1 MIVDTVPPLW
11 TVRRRRSRTTCE
23 KSARRLAAR
32 SVQKRLTMNDTHAS
46 ALDSV
51 ELLTLTLTLRG
62 HSLKQVA
69 IELQVSNALACRIRR
84 DALNKVGAE
93 NVCQFVIGCASGAIS
108 GFERPTLG
116 TEGLVLEMTQAEY
129 DVARQVVQGLSN
141 ATIAARRGT
150 AQRTVANQLASL
162 YRKLKVQS
170 RLELA
175 LVMSGAR
182 HL

>member
-1 MIVDTVPPLW
+1 
-11 TVRRRRSRTTCE
+11 
-23 KSARRLAAR
+23 
-32 SVQKRLTMNDTHAS
+32 MNGTHAS
-46 ALDSV
+46 NLCPM

-69 IELQVSNALACRIRR
+69 LELDVSNALACRIRR

-93 NVCQFVIGCASGAIS
+93 NVCQFVIGCASGVFT

-116 TEGLVLEMTQAEY
+116 SEGIALDMTRAEHE
-129 DVARQVVQGLSN
+129 VARQVVLGLSN

-175 LVMSGAR
+175 LVLSAR
-182 HL
+182 GQL

>member
-1 MIVDTVPPLW
+1 MSDTL
-11 TVRRRRSRTTCE
+11 
-23 KSARRLAAR
+23 
-32 SVQKRLTMNDTHAS
+32 NGTHAS
-46 ALDSV
+46 ELDSV

-62 HSLKQVA
+62 QSLKQVA
-69 IELQVSNALACRIRR
+69 IELNVSNALACRIRR

-93 NVCQFVIGCASGAIS
+93 NLCQFVIGCASGSIT

-116 TEGLVLEMTQAEY
+116 TEGVVLEMTQAEY
-129 DVARQVVQGLSN
+129 DVARQVVLGLSN
-141 ATIAARRGT
+141 ATIAQRRGT

-175 LVMSGAR
+175 LVMST
-182 HL
+182 HQL